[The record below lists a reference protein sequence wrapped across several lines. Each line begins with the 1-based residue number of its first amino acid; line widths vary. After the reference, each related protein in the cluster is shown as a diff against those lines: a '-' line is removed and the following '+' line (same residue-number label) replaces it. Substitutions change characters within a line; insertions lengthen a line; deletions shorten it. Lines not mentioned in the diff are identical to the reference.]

1 MASLLWQWSS
11 SMLVRLSM
19 RVSLL
24 VGLLVLEKKKKT
36 SFCIILW
43 GLFLYL
49 LAMVRQSFF
58 VPLSI
63 RRFFVAKKACPLLIF
78 FIFICGTLL
87 SLVACTESSD
97 PEVVVFPRDREF
109 YAIFPNDP
117 KLGDSIVSNL
127 ATGIMMIVHP
137 GGHYT
142 LSFGVDPTHEAP
154 KMQLFRTYKSRDG
167 DRYGLSKM
175 KTLEPKISGDH
186 YVFSFVC
193 EENERSSWVLTLVED
208 DTFYRGKISDVKF
221 EGSGNYSDTLS
232 LNLVSVGLIDPIE
245 GAPSMDSLSRLLI
258 NAFRKNYTSIVID
271 TIYVNYAE
279 KHPTLGDKY
288 PADKHWHAESPS
300 SDTKLSEF
308 GNWPAKGVTEALDI
322 VLVHR
327 IDELNSLGYA
337 GLFASNLVGGERST
351 VVVGSH
357 VLSNAGERPLAAEEI
372 VKVAVHETGHFFG
385 LKHTTSTW
393 ADLESY
399 QDLSILEDGFEDTPY
414 CPELLKS
421 GLYKKGSSTVK
432 SDYSMPAQVF
442 KMMDRTAYGIAF
454 DEDNCPDSYLFMF
467 PVSSDNSMREFS
479 KQQLK
484 FLKQSLMLIPH

>member
-1 MASLLWQWSS
+1 MS
-11 SMLVRLSM
+11 VRQPK
-19 RVSLL
+19 RVSLP
-24 VGLLVLEKKKKT
+24 GDSSILEKKKKT
-36 SFCIILW
+36 SSYVILR
-43 GLFLYL
+43 GLFLYFWG
-49 LAMVRQSFF
+49 MVRQSFF
-58 VPLSI
+58 VPLCI
-63 RRFFVAKKACPLLIF
+63 RRFFVVKKACPLFIF
-78 FIFICGTLL
+78 FFFLWSIFF
-87 SLVACTESSD
+87 SLTACTDSTE

-117 KLGDSIVSNL
+117 KLGDSIEANL

-137 GGHYT
+137 GGRYT

-154 KMQLFRTYKSRDG
+154 KMQLFRSYKHRDG
-167 DRYGLSKM
+167 ERYGLSKM
-175 KTLEPKISGDH
+175 KTLKPEISGGR

-193 EENERSSWVLTLVED
+193 EENERTSWVLTLVED
-208 DTFYRGKISDVKF
+208 DTFYQGKTKDVRF
-221 EGSGNYSDTLS
+221 EGSGRYSDTLS

-258 NAFRKNYTSIVID
+258 SAFRKNYTSIVID

-279 KHPTLGDKY
+279 KHPTLGEKY
-288 PADKHWHAESPS
+288 PADRHWHAESPS

-442 KMMDRTAYGIAF
+442 KMLDRTAYGIAF

>member
-1 MASLLWQWSS
+1 MAGLSFFASL
-11 SMLVRLSM
+11 
-19 RVSLL
+19 
-24 VGLLVLEKKKKT
+24 
-36 SFCIILW
+36 C
-43 GLFLYL
+43 
-49 LAMVRQSFF
+49 
-58 VPLSI
+58 I
-63 RRFFVAKKACPLLIF
+63 RRFFVVKKACPLFIF
-78 FIFICGTLL
+78 FIFFCGTLF

-97 PEVVVFPRDREF
+97 PEVIVYPRDREF

-117 KLGDSIVSNL
+117 KLGDSIEANL

-154 KMQLFRTYKSRDG
+154 KMQLFRSYKQRDG
-167 DRYGLSKM
+167 EHYGLSKM
-175 KTLEPKISGDH
+175 KSLKPEVSGDR

-208 DTFYRGKISDVKF
+208 DTYYRGKISDVKF
-221 EGSGNYSDTLS
+221 EGSGSYSDTLS
-232 LNLVSVGLIDPIE
+232 LNLISVGLIDPIE

-258 NAFRKNYTSIVID
+258 SAFRKNYTSIVID

-279 KHPTLGDKY
+279 KHPTLGEKY
-288 PADKHWHAESPS
+288 PADRHWHAESPS
-300 SDTKLSEF
+300 GDMTISEL

-337 GLFASNLVGGERST
+337 GLFASNLIGGERST

-357 VLSNAGERPLAAEEI
+357 VLSNAGERPLAADEI

-414 CPELLKS
+414 CPELLQS
-421 GLYKKGSSTVK
+421 GLYKKGSPSAK
-432 SDYSMPAQVF
+432 SDYSMPGQVY
-442 KMMDRTAYGIAF
+442 KMIDRSAYGIAF
-454 DEDNCPDSYLFMF
+454 NEDECPDVYLFMF
-467 PVSSDNSMREFS
+467 PVSSDNSVREFS
-479 KQQLK
+479 MQQLK
-484 FLKQSLMLIPH
+484 ILTQIMMLIHH

>member
-1 MASLLWQWSS
+1 
-11 SMLVRLSM
+11 
-19 RVSLL
+19 
-24 VGLLVLEKKKKT
+24 
-36 SFCIILW
+36 
-43 GLFLYL
+43 
-49 LAMVRQSFF
+49 
-58 VPLSI
+58 
-63 RRFFVAKKACPLLIF
+63 
-78 FIFICGTLL
+78 
-87 SLVACTESSD
+87 
-97 PEVVVFPRDREF
+97 
-109 YAIFPNDP
+109 
-117 KLGDSIVSNL
+117 
-127 ATGIMMIVHP
+127 
-137 GGHYT
+137 
-142 LSFGVDPTHEAP
+142 
-154 KMQLFRTYKSRDG
+154 MQLFRTYKSRDG